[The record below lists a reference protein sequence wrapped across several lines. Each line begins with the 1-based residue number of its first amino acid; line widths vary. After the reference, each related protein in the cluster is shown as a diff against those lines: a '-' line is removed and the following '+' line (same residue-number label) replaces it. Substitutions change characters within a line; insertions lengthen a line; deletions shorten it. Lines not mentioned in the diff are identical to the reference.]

1 MGITLGQLPAQ
12 TTDSLANRGQSQAGF
27 LRIDLGPGGFTAQ
40 EQQPGLLCGHPLGQ
54 GDNDREFIRF
64 SLNMEKTGVGGHKA
78 SVQGHTVELLRWPL
92 QVEHLPLVKGD
103 W

>member
-1 MGITLGQLPAQ
+1 MGITLGQFPAQ
-12 TTDSLANRGQSQAGF
+12 ITDSLANRGQSQAWF

-40 EQQPGLLCGHPLGQ
+40 EQQPGYLCGHPHGQ
-54 GDNDREFIRF
+54 GDNDREFLSF
-64 SLNMEKTGVGGHKA
+64 SLQMEKTGVWGHKA
-78 SVQGHTVELLRWPL
+78 SVQGHIVELWQWSL